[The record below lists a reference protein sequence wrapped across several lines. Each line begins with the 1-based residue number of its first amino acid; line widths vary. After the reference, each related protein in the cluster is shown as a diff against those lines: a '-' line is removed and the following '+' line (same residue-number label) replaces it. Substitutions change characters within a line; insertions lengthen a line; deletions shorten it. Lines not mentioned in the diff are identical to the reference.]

1 MVNKLSIF
9 CEESGD
15 ISELIFEE
23 DLDKRIFTLSKND
36 VLGDKVQVIF
46 NNPDNFTE
54 IKYSDGKSVKLNF
67 DDIISLKEIL
77 DHIDDF
83 KNNRIFNKT
92 IAYK

>member
-92 IAYK
+92 ITYK

>member
-83 KNNRIFNKT
+83 KNNRIFKKT
-92 IAYK
+92 ITYK